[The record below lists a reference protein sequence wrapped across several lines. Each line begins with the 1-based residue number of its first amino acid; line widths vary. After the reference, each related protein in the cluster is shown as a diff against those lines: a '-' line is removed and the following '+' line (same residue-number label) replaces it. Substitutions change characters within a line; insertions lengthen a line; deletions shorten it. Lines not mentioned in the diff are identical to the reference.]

1 MQKKLLIL
9 LSALLISACD
19 RFTTISG
26 TITDDVGNPVAGAT
40 ISMHPGFAQNVK
52 SAEDGTYSIT
62 ASHWGEPEFKVVVIK
77 VGFHDHHLELPPSG
91 GGHFKRD
98 IELKRE
104 RTDKPPRDITY

>member
-1 MQKKLLIL
+1 MMQKKLLIL
-9 LSALLISACD
+9 LSALLITACD

-26 TITDDVGNPVAGAT
+26 TITDDVGSPIAGAT
-40 ISMHPGFAQNVK
+40 ISMHPGLAQNVK

-62 ASHWGEPEFKVVVIK
+62 ASHWGEPKFTVVVIK
-77 VGFHDHHLELPPSG
+77 VGFHDHRLELPPSG

-104 RTDKPPRDITY
+104 KDKAPRDITY